1 MASITQLGIG
11 SNTSYESL
19 IQGLINAER
28 TPIDQLQKR
37 TEGLQT
43 KISAYGKLQ
52 SALSALRDAAAKL
65 TNPDSWA
72 ASVASSTD
80 AASVQVTAGT
90 TSNTAG
96 TTTVSVGKLAT
107 SQSVSSK
114 PLPVAPGTVGTGS
127 ITIELGKWNADQS
140 SFAPKSGATA
150 VTIDIAPGED
160 QLTQIRD
167 KINSAKAGVVAS
179 IVNDASGAR
188 LVMRSTETGESN
200 GFRVSVN
207 DADGGNADD
216 QGLSALAFDPSAGL
230 ASMIQSQAAGNA
242 QATLNG
248 LPIVSESNQ
257 LKDAIDGLNITL
269 LKPTTADV
277 TLTLAQDKET
287 LKKTVNEFASAYNS
301 LMSMVRDQTKYDAST
316 KTAGTLQ
323 GDSTVVG
330 VQSELRSMMSGAT
343 TLGGSLGSR
352 LADIGLDPSSDGTLK
367 INATKLDKALGN
379 LSDLK
384 NFFMGLDSG
393 NEENNGF
400 AQRVRS
406 FADNA
411 LSFDGRLT
419 SRTQGLRDN
428 VTRNGKQQDAMEQR
442 LADREK
448 LLRAQYTA
456 LDKTMGKMNNLSTYV
471 SQQMRLLG

>member
-11 SNTSYESL
+11 SGANYESL
-19 IQGLINAER
+19 VTGLINAER
-28 TPIDQLQKR
+28 TPINQLQKR

-96 TTTVSVGKLAT
+96 TTTVSVSKLAT

-150 VTIDIAPGED
+150 VTINIAP
-160 QLTQIRD
+160 
-167 KINSAKAGVVAS
+167 
-179 IVNDASGAR
+179 GAR

-230 ASMIQSQAAGNA
+230 ASMTQSQAAGNA

-301 LMSMVRDQTKYDAST
+301 LMSTVRDQTKYDAST

-393 NEENNGF
+393 NADNNGF

-406 FADNA
+406 FADSA
-411 LSFDGRLT
+411 LSFDGRLS

-442 LADREK
+442 LAEREK
-448 LLRAQYTA
+448 RLRAQYTA

-471 SQQMRLLG
+471 SQQMKLLG